1 MILKIYSLFDEK
13 AKMYSQ
19 PFYMAHDGLALRAFG
34 DLVEDKKTT
43 VSRYPVDFTMWKLG
57 EFDDNTGIFD
67 CKKPEY
73 LAKAIDFVKSEV
85 A

>member
-1 MILKIYSLFDEK
+1 MTLKIYSLFDEK

-34 DLVEDKKTT
+34 DLVGDPKTT
-43 VSRYPVDFTMWKLG
+43 PGKYPVDFTLWKLG
-57 EFDDNTGIFD
+57 EFDDNSGIF
-67 CKKPEY
+67 CTVKPEY
-73 LAKAIDFVKSEV
+73 LAKAVDFVKE